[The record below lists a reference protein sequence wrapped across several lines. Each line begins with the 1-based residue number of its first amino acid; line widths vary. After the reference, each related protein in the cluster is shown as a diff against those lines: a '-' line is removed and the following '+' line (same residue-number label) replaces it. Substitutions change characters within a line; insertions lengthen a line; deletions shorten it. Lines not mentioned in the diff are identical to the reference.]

1 MFAEVIR
8 IAFFT
13 VLAFALAMILTP
25 IWTAFLFRHRLGKQ
39 IRTSETAPV
48 MSALHQHKAG
58 TPTMGGVIMWI
69 TVLGLALV
77 FHGLRLWFS
86 GSNWQY
92 LDFLSRN
99 ETWLPLAAFVAAALV
114 GMADDLFGIWRI
126 GPKGGGLRMRHRLF
140 LYTTISAVGAWWFY
154 FKLGWDFLHVPLFGD
169 VLVGPWYMAIF
180 LLVIVATS
188 FSLNETDGLDGLAA
202 GTVLPA
208 FAALAAIAFV
218 QGRYDLAVFCGTIVG
233 VLLAFLWFNIPPA
246 RFFMGDTGAMALGV
260 ALGIVAMLTN
270 QALLLPVIAFVLVL
284 ESGSVILQ
292 IISKKLCGGKK
303 IFKSSPLHH
312 HLEAL
317 GWPEPKIVMRLWI
330 VAGVSSVIGLILA
343 LLDRGI

>member
-13 VLAFALAMILTP
+13 VLAFLAALILTP
-25 IWTAFLFRHRLGKQ
+25 AWTAFLFRHRLGKQ
-39 IRTSETAPV
+39 IRTNEAAPV

-58 TPTMGGVIMWI
+58 TPTMGGVIMWV
-69 TVLGLALV
+69 TVLGLALI
-77 FHGLRLWFS
+77 FHGLRLWFP

-92 LDFLSRN
+92 LDFLSRA
-99 ETWLPLAAFVAAALV
+99 ETWLPLAAFIAAALV
-114 GMADDLFGIWRI
+114 GMADDLFGVWRI

-140 LYTTISAVGAWWFY
+140 LYTAIAAVGAWWFY
-154 FKLGWDFLHVPLFGD
+154 FKLGWDFLHVPLLGD
-169 VLVGPWYMAIF
+169 VFVGPWYMLIF

-188 FSLNETDGLDGLAA
+188 FSVNETDGLDGLAA

-208 FAALAAIAFV
+208 FAVFAAIAFV

-270 QALLLPVIAFVLVL
+270 QALLLPIIAIVLVL

-292 IISKKLCGGKK
+292 IISKKLRGGKK

-312 HLEAL
+312 HLEAI
-317 GWPEPKIVMRLWI
+317 GWTEPKIVMRLWI
-330 VAGVSSVIGLILA
+330 VAGVSSVVGLILA
-343 LLDRGI
+343 LLDKGI